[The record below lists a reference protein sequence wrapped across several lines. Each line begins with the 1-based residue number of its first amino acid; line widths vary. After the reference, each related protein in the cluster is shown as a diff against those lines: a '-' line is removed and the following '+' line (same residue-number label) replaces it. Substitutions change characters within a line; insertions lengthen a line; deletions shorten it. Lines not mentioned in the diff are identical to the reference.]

1 MCVGVSG
8 LGVGVIVLA
17 DTGIGDVELV
27 AYGRRA
33 RAYVGNGAGG
43 VRRIGVLQVWCLCA
57 KERSLRVPQA
67 SASEVVS
74 ASSKQL
80 PRPCEARE
88 ARG

>member
-8 LGVGVIVLA
+8 LGVGDIVLA

-43 VRRIGVLQVWCLCA
+43 VGRVGVLRL
-57 KERSLRVPQA
+57 
-67 SASEVVS
+67 
-74 ASSKQL
+74 
-80 PRPCEARE
+80 
-88 ARG
+88 